1 MRCEICKGSS
11 IRQLR
16 GYWED
21 LPAESPNKVKF
32 APPEVVEAKFW
43 AVALVV
49 AVGVFVAT
57 SSIWFGLLIAL
68 GGLLWGAWM
77 SGQVKAYR
85 MRLADYD
92 ASKICLVEYHTFIPV
107 PVLETGL

>member
-1 MRCEICKGSS
+1 MRCEICKGSPVQ
-11 IRQLR
+11 QLR

-21 LPAESPNKVKF
+21 LPAESPNRTKF

-49 AVGVFVAT
+49 VVGVFVAI
-57 SSIWFGLLIAL
+57 SSLWVGLLIAL
-68 GGLLWGAWM
+68 GGLLRGAWM

-85 MRLADYD
+85 MRLADYN
-92 ASKICLVEYHTFIPV
+92 ARKICLVEYHTFIPV
-107 PVLETGL
+107 PILETDV